1 MSLSG
6 IIRGIAAT
14 AWSMTFGAAAANAGQ
29 PVPWQVDFQEAATP
43 VMAQVQNFNTTISV
57 VIVVINWFVIALLV
71 YVMWRFSA
79 KRNPTPSKTT
89 HNTLIEVVWTV
100 APMLILIIVA
110 VPSLRLLYFQD
121 RAVDAE
127 MTIKAVGHQW
137 YWTYEYPDHG
147 GFEFDALMIADDE
160 IGPGQVRLLE
170 TDNRIVVPVDTSV
183 RLLVTA
189 TDVIH
194 AWTVPSFGV
203 KVDAVPG
210 RLSETWFRIERE
222 GVYYGQCSELCGVY
236 HGFMPIAVEAVS
248 KEAFADWVEKARV
261 EFARDDAPAPARV
274 AQAAPGGTYL
284 GMGE

>member
-6 IIRGIAAT
+6 IIRGIAAA
-14 AWSMTFGAAAANAGQ
+14 AWSTTFGAAAANAGQ

-43 VMAQVQNFNTTISV
+43 VMAQVQDFNTTISV
-57 VIVVINWFVIALLV
+57 VIIVINWFVIALLV

-261 EFARDDAPAPARV
+261 EFARDDAPARV
-274 AQAAPGGTYL
+274 AQAAPGGAYL